1 MPNQVN
7 VNQIQGRRIQSV
19 KCWHEY
25 LGLIS
30 STQVKRWVWC
40 HMLYYL
46 SPEEAEAERAPEL
59 ISQWQDHPWSS
70 LTSELNGWDPVS
82 TNRAACSWGTKPTVD
97 FWLPY
102 AHAHTCIHAH
112 TIKPQWNTPTPLWRW
127 ILSKWQKWQIWV
139 CIWETG
145 PFIRFQVCKIQRIL
159 GKKVWKFLRKFQ
171 MELSYD
177 VSIYIYVYVISKENE
192 LIT

>member
-46 SPEEAEAERAPEL
+46 SPEEAEAERALEL
-59 ISQWQDHPWSS
+59 IGQ
-70 LTSELNGWDPVS
+70 
-82 TNRAACSWGTKPTVD
+82 
-97 FWLPY
+97 
-102 AHAHTCIHAH
+102 
-112 TIKPQWNTPTPLWRW
+112 
-127 ILSKWQKWQIWV
+127 
-139 CIWETG
+139 
-145 PFIRFQVCKIQRIL
+145 
-159 GKKVWKFLRKFQ
+159 
-171 MELSYD
+171 
-177 VSIYIYVYVISKENE
+177 
-192 LIT
+192 